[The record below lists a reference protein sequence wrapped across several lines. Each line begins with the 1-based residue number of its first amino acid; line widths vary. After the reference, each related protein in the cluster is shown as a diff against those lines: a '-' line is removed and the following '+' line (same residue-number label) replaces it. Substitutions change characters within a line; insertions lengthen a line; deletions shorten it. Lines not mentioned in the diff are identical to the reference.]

1 MTGGSAKLAN
11 VRAGAVWSE
20 IRAKMELR
28 SQQKKSKKYG
38 QATAGRA
45 AGAHKSTATRIRKI
59 IRRVNNNSD
68 QHNNSDQPRF
78 AFLKQNVYRKAQKQE
93 RAGRPRVLWRQQW
106 SGSVA

>member
-11 VRAGAVWSE
+11 VRAGAVRSE

-68 QHNNSDQPRF
+68 QLRF
-78 AFLKQNVYRKAQKQE
+78 AFLKQNQNVYRKAQK
-93 RAGRPRVLWRQQW
+93 
-106 SGSVA
+106 